1 MLILHSNFCPQSVSN
16 AGICSGEDSVSGK
29 PTVTA
34 LPPRFPPSRSDPSQ
48 MELSFK
54 ITAGLLLLVQALQPV
69 LLQNSTH
76 SQGIDPSWLRKP
88 HRHRTPRPVVT
99 IPEDGDE
106 GSAPTLDPSHDYS
119 SGITSGSMSTLGEE
133 DVTKGADEELDDAN
147 VVTTPDLPGDL
158 NLNVSATTPDSS
170 NMTDFER
177 EFNDSSATSPN
188 ATTSTAAE
196 NSTHWSN
203 HSRNHPTT
211 TSAPGVNATQELTP
225 TLTTPAGGAP
235 SANTTEPTETGT
247 TEVSQTSASFGS
259 PTTFQPSTSSGRSL
273 RTTSLQVHDT
283 PEAANKTGT
292 AAGSGS
298 GSERGGLGCFHLT
311 LA

>member
-1 MLILHSNFCPQSVSN
+1 
-16 AGICSGEDSVSGK
+16 
-29 PTVTA
+29 
-34 LPPRFPPSRSDPSQ
+34 

-54 ITAGLLLLVQALQPV
+54 ITAGLLLLVQVLQPV
-69 LLQNSTH
+69 SLQNSTD
-76 SQGIDPSWLRKP
+76 SAGWVVDPSWLREP
-88 HRHRTPRPVVT
+88 GRSRTPRPVVA

-106 GSAPTLDPSHDYS
+106 GSDPTLDPSHDYS
-119 SGITSGSMSTLGEE
+119 SGITSGSMSTLSEE
-133 DVTKGADEELDDAN
+133 DQNKDADEELDDAS
-147 VVTTPDLPGDL
+147 VVTTPELPGDL

-170 NMTDFER
+170 NVTDFER

-188 ATTSTAAE
+188 STATSVPAE

-203 HSRNHPTT
+203 HSQNHSTTT

-235 SANTTEPTETGT
+235 STNATEPTETGT
-247 TEVSQTSASFGS
+247 TEVSETSTSFGS
-259 PTTFQPSTSSGRSL
+259 ATTFQPSTSSGRSL
-273 RTTSLQVHDT
+273 RTTSLHVHDT

-292 AAGSGS
+292 APGSGS
-298 GSERGGLGCFHLT
+298 GSERGGLSCFHLT

>member
-1 MLILHSNFCPQSVSN
+1 
-16 AGICSGEDSVSGK
+16 
-29 PTVTA
+29 
-34 LPPRFPPSRSDPSQ
+34 

-69 LLQNSTH
+69 SLQNSTD
-76 SQGIDPSWLRKP
+76 SPRRGVDLSWLRELG
-88 HRHRTPRPVVT
+88 RSRTPRPVVA

-106 GSAPTLDPSHDYS
+106 GSDPTLDPSHDYS

-133 DVTKGADEELDDAN
+133 DENKDADEELDDAN
-147 VVTTPDLPGDL
+147 VVTTPELPGDL

-170 NMTDFER
+170 NVTDFER

-188 ATTSTAAE
+188 STTTSTAAE

-203 HSRNHPTT
+203 HSRNHSTT

-235 SANTTEPTETGT
+235 STNATEPTETGT
-247 TEVSQTSASFGS
+247 TEVSETSASFGS
-259 PTTFQPSTSSGRSL
+259 ATTFQPSTSSGRSL
-273 RTTSLQVHDT
+273 RTTRRQVHDT

-298 GSERGGLGCFHLT
+298 GSERGGLSCFHLT